1 MKKLVF
7 LKKINKKRLLSN
19 LLTLALLVLP
29 LLAYCQIEGAI
40 ETWKGTARTVGK
52 SVIGL
57 AAIGGGVITYFKMQ
71 SDDGSA
77 GKKALMGYIG
87 ALIFGAVVWMVID
100 SILK

>member
-7 LKKINKKRLLSN
+7 FKKINKKRLLSN
-19 LLTLALLVLP
+19 IFMLAFLLLP
-29 LLAYCQIEGAI
+29 FFAFCQIEGAI
-40 ETWKGTARTVGK
+40 DNWKGTARTVGK

-77 GKKALMGYIG
+77 GKKALLGYIG